1 MTRISVTISSKGTT
15 EDCLFSIS
23 SSCSNMVI
31 PPHRAVLAGRTRS
44 PFAASL
50 HPRRAP
56 PIRLSARIDPE
67 HRSWPYTPVLR
78 ASALGE
84 IALYSA
90 VSRLLVNSCL
100 RPGVPTM
107 RIFRL
112 AACLLLCLPLI
123 LPAGAA
129 DLKPEEIV
137 AKHLDSIGTS
147 SARAAKTRVV
157 EGPVTYRIL
166 VGGAGD
172 LDGKSVLVSQDQKLH
187 FMMKLNN
194 NLYRGEQFIFD
205 GDRDEISF
213 STANQTRSQFGEFVR
228 VQDVVL
234 REGLLG
240 GVLSTAWPLYNL
252 DSRKAK
258 LSYEGMKKIDG
269 KDLYQLRYKP
279 KKSTDADILL
289 YFDPTTFRHVE
300 TVYTIRV
307 RAQLGNIDPQTANA
321 VAVPEKSRKNPDGTD
336 LGDPV
341 PPLTGGVVGE
351 TNETATAHQQETR
364 YRLEERFSDFE
375 AFNGLTLPTHYT
387 IQFSQELGNGKT
399 AISEWA

>member
-1 MTRISVTISSKGTT
+1 
-15 EDCLFSIS
+15 
-23 SSCSNMVI
+23 
-31 PPHRAVLAGRTRS
+31 
-44 PFAASL
+44 
-50 HPRRAP
+50 
-56 PIRLSARIDPE
+56 
-67 HRSWPYTPVLR
+67 
-78 ASALGE
+78 
-84 IALYSA
+84 
-90 VSRLLVNSCL
+90 
-100 RPGVPTM
+100 M

-112 AACLLLCLPLI
+112 ASSLLLCLPLV

-157 EGPVTYRIL
+157 EGPVIYRIL
-166 VGGAGD
+166 VGGAGS
-172 LDGKSVLVSQDQKLH
+172 LDGKSVLVSEDQKLH
-187 FMMKLNN
+187 FMMKLDN
-194 NLYRGEQFIFD
+194 NLYHGEQFIFD
-205 GDRDEISF
+205 GNKDEVSF
-213 STANQTRSQFGEFVR
+213 STAHQTRSQFGEFVR

-240 GVLSTAWPLYNL
+240 GVLSTAWPLNDL
-252 DSRKAK
+252 DGRKAK

-307 RAQLGNIDPQTANA
+307 RAQLGNLDPQAANA
-321 VAVPEKSRKNPDGTD
+321 VAIPEKSAKNPNGTD
-336 LGDPV
+336 LIGPV
-341 PPLTGGVVGE
+341 PQLNGGVVGE
-351 TNETATAHQQETR
+351 TNDTATAHQHETR
-364 YRLEERFSDFE
+364 YRLEERFSEFE

-387 IQFSQELGNGKT
+387 IQFSQELGNGRT
-399 AISEWA
+399 TVSEWAIVASQIQSGVGVDERNFQVK